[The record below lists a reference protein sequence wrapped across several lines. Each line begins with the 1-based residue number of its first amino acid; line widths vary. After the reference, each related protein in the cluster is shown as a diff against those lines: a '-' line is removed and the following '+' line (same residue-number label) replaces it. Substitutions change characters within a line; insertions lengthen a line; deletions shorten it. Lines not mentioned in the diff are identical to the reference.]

1 MKGLVSKFV
10 EFLNDSRVPSSQ
22 YLKMSWEKDLGIDVS
37 EDYWAEAL
45 RSIGLAPSVL
55 IFS

>member
-1 MKGLVSKFV
+1 MTFEHMKGLVSKFV

-37 EDYWAEAL
+37 EEYF
-45 RSIGLAPSVL
+45 GV
-55 IFS
+55 